1 MIQSGV
7 IVKRRNIVLV
17 IVALLVNANVC
28 AQVMGV
34 VEPIANVGVKAGV
47 GVQQLSSTTVKAG
60 SYAML
65 GAYVHKNIERF
76 GIRLELQG
84 SFTKFTTKLPASTF
98 ALSAPGL
105 DTVSKGEFHGVYVHI
120 PLLIEYAVSKN
131 LSAFAGPQFNYL
143 AMLNDINGVY
153 TGIYGEGKLLKP
165 TDFAFVGGIELL
177 VAKDVYF
184 GVRII
189 QGLTDIN
196 NSTFYLKP
204 DKWAL
209 TGMQLS
215 VSYKIM

>member
-1 MIQSGV
+1 MIQSG
-7 IVKRRNIVLV
+7 IILKSRHIALV
-17 IVALLVNANVC
+17 VVALLTNINVRS
-28 AQVMGV
+28 QVMGV

-76 GIRLELQG
+76 GVRLELQG
-84 SFTKFTTKLPASTF
+84 SITKFTTKLPASTF
-98 ALSAPGL
+98 ALSVPGL
-105 DTVSKGEFHGVYVHI
+105 DTVSKGEFQAVYVHI
-120 PLLIEYAVSKN
+120 PLLIEYAVSKS

-143 AMLNDINGVY
+143 AMLNDVNGVY
-153 TGIYGEGKLLKP
+153 TDIYGEGKLLKP
-165 TDFAFVGGIELL
+165 TDFAFVGGVEFL
-177 VAKDVYF
+177 VAKNVYF
-184 GVRII
+184 GLRII

-204 DKWAL
+204 DKWSL